1 MTQAGLSAKE
11 KAVKQVRSWGENE
24 VMREGAIEVAK
35 RP

>member
-1 MTQAGLSAKE
+1 MTQARLSGKE